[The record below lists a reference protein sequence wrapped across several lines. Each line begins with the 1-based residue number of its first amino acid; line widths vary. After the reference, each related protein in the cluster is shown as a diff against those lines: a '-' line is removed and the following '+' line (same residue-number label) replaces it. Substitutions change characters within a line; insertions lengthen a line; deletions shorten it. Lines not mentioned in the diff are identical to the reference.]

1 MSRHTGPQGKPSPA
15 ARGLLSLT
23 SGVCSSLD
31 ARFNLWDSVEPY
43 AAQLLRDERGNIV
56 QDVAQQALDAAGM
69 ALGLPNV
76 WTGC

>member
-1 MSRHTGPQGKPSPA
+1 MLFRS
-15 ARGLLSLT
+15 T